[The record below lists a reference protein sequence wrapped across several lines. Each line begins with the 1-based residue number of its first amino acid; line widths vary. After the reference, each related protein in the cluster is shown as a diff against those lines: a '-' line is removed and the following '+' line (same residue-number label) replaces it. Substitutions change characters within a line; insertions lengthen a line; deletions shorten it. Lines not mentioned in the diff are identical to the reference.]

1 MRIVKRLGGNSRHK
15 YTNSDEASGRKMT
28 DFMMD
33 GLCLG
38 AFDAIFRTVRKVFS
52 RFSDGRSGKVSVFSQ
67 KNWNFF
73 IHAVVPAK
81 NGYILIYLFINGFQM
96 QVEPDTG

>member
-1 MRIVKRLGGNSRHK
+1 
-15 YTNSDEASGRKMT
+15 
-28 DFMMD
+28 MMD
-33 GLCLG
+33 GLCFG
-38 AFDAIFRTVRKVFS
+38 AFDAIFRTVRQVFG

-96 QVEPDTG
+96 YVEPDTG